1 MVSDAHFIT
10 PTDGKVNGQRSNYPH
25 GTVVE
30 YNLDPKRSKL
40 GSSSVWDAA
49 LCLNP

>member
-25 GTVVE
+25 GTVE
-30 YNLDPKRSKL
+30 YQLL
-40 GSSSVWDAA
+40 G
-49 LCLNP
+49 LP